1 MIRIR
6 PGRSWRLNPAYLGE
20 LRSLS
25 AARAKAFTGAEIVD
39 VLGIEVDGV
48 EIAAGVGEARVLQ
61 AVDELAQALIRI
73 GEGQPAAQ
81 ATIGPGPTE
90 LVLEARGH
98 DLLLTLVTLAPP
110 ARILASGLL
119 VDAHKMR
126 TATLHAAR
134 GLLLDLLAISP
145 ALSRAR
151 LARRLGAECAQLA
164 RRAQP
169 RPRTWPSRPAEPQT
183 LLSHVHR
190 KPEKLSVQLP
200 PETMS
205 RMRCATEV
213 PFAPLAA
220 HVGRGSVTL
229 LRSGA
234 PGLTWE
240 GPVFLFLR
248 NLLGD
253 TERLVEAWEGGEP
266 AFTLPLG
273 THELR
278 WDLTCDE
285 VRAQG
290 WRKPLKL
297 PPLRFAKVAA
307 GAAELYAD
315 ETLRAGTDEL
325 AADLRDRAQALLR
338 HSADLESGDLRRA
351 PAAVIAPPA
360 REGRE
365 KKPPLA
371 RGRIRRLVYR
381 EVWRR
386 SLTGAAR
393 MMALDQ
399 GPLVVEGEG
408 ELVGIDPAAGKEL
421 WRVHAASGAVHRGS
435 ELFYAEPGDALVRLD
450 AESGE
455 VRWKRRLRGAAQPA
469 RLWTLPEGVLRALPG
484 EGIAMVADSGALAF
498 RTRLPGGAPE
508 HVAVASG
515 VVIAALSSGSLAG
528 IDPEGG
534 ILWKRR
540 LRANPVISCG
550 PQALVLDG
558 GMLCCIE
565 PESGKTL
572 WERELAAAAEEA
584 TVHEGAIAVLGGG
597 AVCTFSTRDGEPR
610 QRADVRWARRL
621 LAEDDGALIAL
632 GPGGAAMRLDGRK
645 RWSIAAE
652 GNAEPAAVLRR
663 GILLLQRGASEL
675 YDVSDGILVAELP
688 AAKHASLASDLSC
701 ALLEED
707 AVSLHRL
714 ATHLSVV

>member
-1 MIRIR
+1 VIRIR

-169 RPRTWPSRPAEPQT
+169 PPRTWPSRPAEPQT
-183 LLSHVHR
+183 LISHVHR

-229 LRSGA
+229 LRSEA

-253 TERLVEAWEGGEP
+253 AERLVEAWEGGEP

-278 WDLTCDE
+278 WDLTSDE

-325 AADLRDRAQALLR
+325 AADLRERAQALLR

-360 REGRE
+360 RA
-365 KKPPLA
+365 P
-371 RGRIRRLVYR
+371 RRR
-381 EVWRR
+381 
-386 SLTGAAR
+386 
-393 MMALDQ
+393 
-399 GPLVVEGEG
+399 
-408 ELVGIDPAAGKEL
+408 
-421 WRVHAASGAVHRGS
+421 
-435 ELFYAEPGDALVRLD
+435 
-450 AESGE
+450 
-455 VRWKRRLRGAAQPA
+455 
-469 RLWTLPEGVLRALPG
+469 
-484 EGIAMVADSGALAF
+484 
-498 RTRLPGGAPE
+498 
-508 HVAVASG
+508 
-515 VVIAALSSGSLAG
+515 
-528 IDPEGG
+528 
-534 ILWKRR
+534 
-540 LRANPVISCG
+540 
-550 PQALVLDG
+550 
-558 GMLCCIE
+558 
-565 PESGKTL
+565 
-572 WERELAAAAEEA
+572 
-584 TVHEGAIAVLGGG
+584 
-597 AVCTFSTRDGEPR
+597 
-610 QRADVRWARRL
+610 
-621 LAEDDGALIAL
+621 
-632 GPGGAAMRLDGRK
+632 
-645 RWSIAAE
+645 
-652 GNAEPAAVLRR
+652 
-663 GILLLQRGASEL
+663 
-675 YDVSDGILVAELP
+675 
-688 AAKHASLASDLSC
+688 
-701 ALLEED
+701 
-707 AVSLHRL
+707 
-714 ATHLSVV
+714 

>member
-1 MIRIR
+1 VIRIR

-169 RPRTWPSRPAEPQT
+169 PPRTWPSRPAEPQT

-371 RGRIRRLVYR
+371 RGRIRR
-381 EVWRR
+381 
-386 SLTGAAR
+386 
-393 MMALDQ
+393 
-399 GPLVVEGEG
+399 
-408 ELVGIDPAAGKEL
+408 
-421 WRVHAASGAVHRGS
+421 
-435 ELFYAEPGDALVRLD
+435 
-450 AESGE
+450 
-455 VRWKRRLRGAAQPA
+455 PA
-469 RLWTLPEGVLRALPG
+469 R
-484 EGIAMVADSGALAF
+484 
-498 RTRLPGGAPE
+498 
-508 HVAVASG
+508 
-515 VVIAALSSGSLAG
+515 
-528 IDPEGG
+528 
-534 ILWKRR
+534 
-540 LRANPVISCG
+540 
-550 PQALVLDG
+550 
-558 GMLCCIE
+558 
-565 PESGKTL
+565 
-572 WERELAAAAEEA
+572 
-584 TVHEGAIAVLGGG
+584 
-597 AVCTFSTRDGEPR
+597 
-610 QRADVRWARRL
+610 
-621 LAEDDGALIAL
+621 
-632 GPGGAAMRLDGRK
+632 
-645 RWSIAAE
+645 
-652 GNAEPAAVLRR
+652 
-663 GILLLQRGASEL
+663 
-675 YDVSDGILVAELP
+675 
-688 AAKHASLASDLSC
+688 
-701 ALLEED
+701 
-707 AVSLHRL
+707 
-714 ATHLSVV
+714 